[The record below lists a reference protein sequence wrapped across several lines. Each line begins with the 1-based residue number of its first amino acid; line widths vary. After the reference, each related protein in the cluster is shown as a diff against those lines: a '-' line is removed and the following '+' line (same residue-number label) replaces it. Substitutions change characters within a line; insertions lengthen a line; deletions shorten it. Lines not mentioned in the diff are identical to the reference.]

1 MCFLFSLI
9 FMLKYK
15 LNNTDFKREMLIVL
29 LLPIYSQNVYFF
41 KVIIKQMGE
50 NIYITV
56 MILIIRVLLKL
67 MYIFK

>member
-29 LLPIYSQNVYFF
+29 LLPVYSQNVYFF

>member
-1 MCFLFSLI
+1 
-9 FMLKYK
+9 MLKYK

-29 LLPIYSQNVYFF
+29 LLPVYSQNVYFF

>member
-1 MCFLFSLI
+1 
-9 FMLKYK
+9 MLKYK